1 MDFNCYRE
9 KKGDRNVML
18 EKPQLLIIPLRAI
31 FTE

>member
-9 KKGDRNVML
+9 KKADRNVML
-18 EKPQLLIIPLRAI
+18 EKPQLLIIPLRVI